1 MKENG
6 EAMGN
11 FLWVEVEGGVRES
24 LRNDLEVGG
33 NYPGR
38 AGATSGH
45 VAGTAVACCAQA
57 GTNSS

>member
-1 MKENG
+1 
-6 EAMGN
+6 MGN
-11 FLWVEVEGGVRES
+11 FLWVGVEEGVRES

-38 AGATSGH
+38 AGDTSGH
-45 VAGTAVACCAQA
+45 VPGTVVACCTQA